1 MKYFNIYIRVAMER
15 FEVFPLHRNKHLI
28 KQCCAVINSEWPR
41 SEMARLHSLEASCDT
56 LPTSL
61 VLVEKEE
68 DNFKAV
74 LGHSKITPIPSIPD
88 GGFIETVVIVN
99 HHRGQGLGKYLMCK
113 TEEFIKT
120 LGLNFA
126 YLSTIDKQEFYSKL
140 GYIQCQPISIY
151 GGCLSSINKSNMVSV
166 IVPSRKTFMKKKL
179 T

>member
-1 MKYFNIYIRVAMER
+1 MEQ
-15 FEVFPLHRNKHLI
+15 FEVFPLHRYKHLT

-61 VLVEKEE
+61 VLAKEE
-68 DNFKAV
+68 EKDNFKTV
-74 LGHSKITPIPSIPD
+74 LGHAKITPIPSIPD
-88 GGFIETVVIVN
+88 SGFIETVVIVN
-99 HHRGQGLGKYLMCK
+99 NHRGQGLGKYLMHK
-113 TEEFIKT
+113 TEEYMKT
-120 LGLNFA
+120 LGLNAA

-151 GGCLSSINKSNMVSV
+151 GGRLSINNSKMVSV
-166 IVPSRKTFMKKKL
+166 IVPSRKTFMKKQL